1 MLKKILLYF
10 NQKLWRTLFLV
21 CAGVLF
27 AVTLSSLINI
37 ESVNLL
43 KQKVAL
49 PLQILYAE
57 LIGFISPGPRYILY
71 PILIKLQEF
80 GVNIGVIIALI
91 SGHVLIEPS
100 TVFVE
105 AGFFG
110 YRFPIKRFVVSL
122 IVTFLAG
129 MISSVLGKFIW

>member
-1 MLKKILLYF
+1 MIKKILIYF
-10 NQKLWRTLFLV
+10 NHKLWRTLFLV
-21 CAGVLF
+21 GAGVLF

-49 PLQILYAE
+49 PLQIIYAE

-80 GVNIGVIIALI
+80 GINIGVIIALI

-129 MISSVLGKFIW
+129 MLSSVLGNYIW

>member
-1 MLKKILLYF
+1 MIKKILLYF

-49 PLQILYAE
+49 PLQIIYAE

-80 GVNIGVIIALI
+80 GINIGVIIALI

-129 MISSVLGKFIW
+129 MVSSVLGRFIW

>member
-1 MLKKILLYF
+1 MVLYF
-10 NQKLWRTLFLV
+10 HKKLWRTLFLV
-21 CAGVLF
+21 CAGVFF
-27 AVTLSSLINI
+27 AITLTSLINVDM
-37 ESVNLL
+37 VNILR
-43 KQKVAL
+43 QKISL

-71 PILIKLQEF
+71 PILIKLKEF
-80 GVNIGVIIALI
+80 DLNIGVIIALI

-100 TVFVE
+100 TIFIE

-129 MISSVLGKFIW
+129 MLSSVLGNFIW

>member
-110 YRFPIKRFVVSL
+110 YHCFP
-122 IVTFLAG
+122 
-129 MISSVLGKFIW
+129 

>member
-1 MLKKILLYF
+1 VIKTIYSYF
-10 NQKLWRTLFLV
+10 MSKLWRTLFLV

-37 ESVNLL
+37 ESVTLL
-43 KQKVAL
+43 KQKISL
-49 PLQILYAE
+49 PLQIVYAS

-80 GVNIGVIIALI
+80 DINIGVIIALI

-129 MISSVLGKFIW
+129 MLSSVLGRYIW